1 MVSRLPSPSSLS
13 HWELVR
19 HDHHYSSAL
28 LTSKLTLNLL
38 LLVISCHRLTA
49 GPLALAREVL
59 AKDDSPFFVLN
70 SDVICSYPFEALRD
84 FHINHGGEGTL
95 LVTKVDEPSKYGVVV
110 SMPNSS
116 AIDRFVEK
124 PVEFVGN
131 RINAGIYIFNPSV
144 LRRIEVGHIHHYR
157 FPAPCERSMNQ
168 MLTLLSIFT
177 VCFLAQANLHR
188 EGDLPSN
195 GSRTATPLDGPPR
208 ILDGRRSTKGLP
220 LRNVPILVLPHL
232 AKEQARR

>member
-1 MVSRLPSPSSLS
+1 LRN
-13 HWELVR
+13 
-19 HDHHYSSAL
+19 
-28 LTSKLTLNLL
+28 KLAYPVAPPFLF
-38 LLVISCHRLTA
+38 SWQPTA

-84 FHINHGGEGTL
+84 FHTAHGGEGTL

-110 SMPNSS
+110 SYPGES

-144 LRRIEVGHIHHYR
+144 LRRIEVSQTPPPNTRICARSAG
-157 FPAPCERSMNQ
+157 ERQ
-168 MLTLLSIFT
+168 I
-177 VCFLAQANLHR
+177 
-188 EGDLPSN
+188 
-195 GSRTATPLDGPPR
+195 
-208 ILDGRRSTKGLP
+208 
-220 LRNVPILVLPHL
+220 
-232 AKEQARR
+232 